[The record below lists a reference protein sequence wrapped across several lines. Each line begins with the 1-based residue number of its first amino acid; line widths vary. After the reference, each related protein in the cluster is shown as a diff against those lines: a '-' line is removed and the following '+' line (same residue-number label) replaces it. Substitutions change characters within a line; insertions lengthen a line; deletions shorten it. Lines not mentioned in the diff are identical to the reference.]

1 MPVKANKRS
10 KPAEIYFL
18 DASTAH
24 IVCVSQNMSKFF
36 AQIAE
41 RLKNEMAAGKIKTKA
56 VAVAG
61 HMFCNS
67 VYMFVS
73 VGTVHET
80 VLVGVGVWGRVAC
93 VRGRGRGSTE
103 MARWNAAPSSSR
115 S

>member
-1 MPVKANKRS
+1 MPVKAKKRS
-10 KPAEIYFL
+10 KPTEIYFL

-73 VGTVHET
+73 VGTVHES
-80 VLVGVGVWGRVAC
+80 VLVGVGVWGRRC
-93 VRGRGRGSTE
+93 VRAWAWAWVTE
-103 MARWNAAPSSSR
+103 LARWNAAPSSSR
-115 S
+115 T

>member
-1 MPVKANKRS
+1 
-10 KPAEIYFL
+10 
-18 DASTAH
+18 
-24 IVCVSQNMSKFF
+24 MSKFF

-73 VGTVHET
+73 VGTVHES
-80 VLVGVGVWGRVAC
+80 VLVGVGVWGRRW
-93 VRGRGRGSTE
+93 VRAWAWAWVTE
-103 MARWNAAPSSSR
+103 LARWNAAPSSSR